1 MISYSKKIKKS
12 INVYTSNNTLKINEE
27 EEED

>member
-1 MISYSKKIKKS
+1 MIYYRKKIKIS